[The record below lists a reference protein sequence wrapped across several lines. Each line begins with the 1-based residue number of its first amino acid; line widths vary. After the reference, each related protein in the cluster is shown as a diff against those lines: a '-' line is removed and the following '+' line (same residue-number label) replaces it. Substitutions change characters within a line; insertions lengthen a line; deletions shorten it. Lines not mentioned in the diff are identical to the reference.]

1 MDCRMI
7 SMEATP
13 NQMHL
18 FIEGS
23 TILAPNKIIGKKTF
37 IAPTAQSLQYTAI
50 FNIIQGIICLNTQ
63 AILDKEIDKDLNASI
78 VILKRGMLARGRIC
92 PA

>member
-1 MDCRMI
+1 CMDCRMI
-7 SMEATP
+7 SMDATP

-63 AILDKEIDKDLNASI
+63 AILDKDRKINKAIEEYIAEQNNITA
-78 VILKRGMLARGRIC
+78 
-92 PA
+92 